1 MISDAKCDK
10 TGIQRIDQITQFS
23 GLKTLPIGAERVK
36 NKFCQRQ
43 MRIVVDHQKTIS
55 FLMGGLPLSSEYLTA
70 QRYCTQQDGEN
81 PGKTQFS

>member
-23 GLKTLPIGAERVK
+23 GLKTLPIGTERVK
-36 NKFCQRQ
+36 NKFGQRQ
-43 MRIVVDHQKTIS
+43 MRIVVDHQKTIC
-55 FLMGGLPLSSEYLTA
+55 FLMGALPLSCEDLTA

-81 PGKTQFS
+81 PGKTQFF